1 MSMKS
6 TNAATTSSSL
16 GLDFWKFW
24 AGQTISNLG
33 SAFTNFALPL
43 LVFKITHSALN
54 LALITAL
61 TLLPY
66 LLFGLVI
73 GAWMDRL
80 DRKRV
85 MIITDILRAALIA
98 SIPLLDS
105 IHLLFIWWFYVVAF
119 VYSILTIF
127 FDAGQFAAIASLVR
141 QDDLVKANGRIQAS
155 YAAVSVIGPL
165 LAGLLLAFIAIAP
178 ILLVDSA
185 SFLISALSLSLI
197 RISFNVD
204 ENKEQE
210 KKSIR
215 QDVVDGLRYV
225 FGHPVLRAISVMMA
239 LVNLV
244 AFTTNA
250 QIVLFAQFQFQANDT
265 QIGILYAAAGLGP
278 AVLSLMAG
286 LLRKHWSFSK
296 VALGTLMLYGLSIVT
311 LSLIHWY
318 WAGVFLWGLIWGL
331 SILFNIN
338 TTSLRQSM
346 VPNQMLGRVMTT
358 ATVLGWSAIPLGTI
372 IGGIVIEQVKNVT
385 LVYGVIGLL
394 IFMIALAFTFTALGH
409 AEQYLPQE
417 KTALQ

>member
-1 MSMKS
+1 MSIKS
-6 TNAATTSSSL
+6 TDAPTTSSSL

-24 AGQTISNLG
+24 TGQTISNLG

-80 DRKRV
+80 DRKRI
-85 MIITDILRAALIA
+85 MIITDILRAAIIA
-98 SIPLLDS
+98 SIPFLAY
-105 IHLLFIWWFYVVAF
+105 IHLLFIWWFYIVAF
-119 VYSILTIF
+119 VYSFLTIF
-127 FDAGQFAAIASLVR
+127 FDAGQFAAIASLVGR
-141 QDDLVKANGRIQAS
+141 DDLVTANGRIQAS

-165 LAGLLLAFIAIAP
+165 LAGLLLAVVAIP
-178 ILLVDSA
+178 PVLLVDSA
-185 SFLISALSLSLI
+185 SFLVSALSLGLI
-197 RISFNVD
+197 RMSFNVD
-204 ENKEQE
+204 ENREQE

-215 QDVVDGLRYV
+215 QEIVDGLRYV
-225 FGHPVLRAISVMMA
+225 FGHPVLRAISIMMA

-278 AVLSLMAG
+278 AVLSLIAG
-286 LLRKHWSFSK
+286 FLRKRWSFSK
-296 VALGTLMLYGLSIVT
+296 VALGTLMLYGFSIVV

-318 WAGVFLWGLIWGL
+318 WVGVFLWAFIWGL

-338 TTSLRQSM
+338 TTSLRQSI

-394 IFMIALAFTFTALGH
+394 IFMIAIAFTFTALGH

-417 KTALQ
+417 KTAPQ

>member
-346 VPNQMLGRVMTT
+346 VPSQMLGRVMTT

>member
-1 MSMKS
+1 MKS

>member
-24 AGQTISNLG
+24 TGQTISNLG

-286 LLRKHWSFSK
+286 FLRKHWSFSK